1 MEVILGL
8 GLFAV
13 AIVALFTA
21 LMGGIGMQ
29 SKAEVVELASSV
41 ARQQIEAMKA
51 APATI
56 REGDYDGRAPTP
68 GVDGF
73 PPAPYPTIKRGR
85 DFWLLLQVRAQDE
98 RLWYVRVKV
107 YSSRGE
113 ETSME
118 TYLKR

>member
-21 LMGGIGMQ
+21 MIGGIGMQ

-41 ARQQIEAMKA
+41 ARQQIEAIKA
-51 APATI
+51 SPGTV
-56 REGDYDGRAPTP
+56 REGSYDGRLPTLRT
-68 GVDGF
+68 GNF
-73 PPAPYPTIKRGR
+73 PPSPYPTVQRGR
-85 DFWLLLQVRAQDE
+85 DFWLLLDVQARDE
-98 RLWYVRVKV
+98 RLWYIRVRVL
-107 YSSRGE
+107 SSQGE

-118 TYLKR
+118 TFLKR